1 MSLPQPSV
9 STRYD
14 ALATQDD
21 DVDVNEGLHEQTRL
35 DQGAEP
41 MEVSPPTDLS
51 AHPTPTERELAG
63 LRILKKHPTLLPA
76 TPQLLGLKQRERRD
90 LFRCIQSCSQQPRA
104 LVEPTR
110 LSEPLLQSVVDMATL
125 LRLREVTTSP
135 TGIFLALAIVQSLCD
150 TDLEG

>member
-41 MEVSPPTDLS
+41 MEVSPSRT
-51 AHPTPTERELAG
+51 
-63 LRILKKHPTLLPA
+63 
-76 TPQLLGLKQRERRD
+76 
-90 LFRCIQSCSQQPRA
+90 FRP
-104 LVEPTR
+104 P
-110 LSEPLLQSVVDMATL
+110 
-125 LRLREVTTSP
+125 
-135 TGIFLALAIVQSLCD
+135 D
-150 TDLEG
+150 TDREGTGGVTNF

>member
-1 MSLPQPSV
+1 MSLPQPIL

-41 MEVSPPTDLS
+41 MEVSLPTDLS

-63 LRILKKHPTLLPA
+63 LRISKKNLPVL
-76 TPQLLGLKQRERRD
+76 QLHRN
-90 LFRCIQSCSQQPRA
+90 C
-104 LVEPTR
+104 
-110 LSEPLLQSVVDMATL
+110 
-125 LRLREVTTSP
+125 
-135 TGIFLALAIVQSLCD
+135 
-150 TDLEG
+150 